1 MENRIEDKHKKKKDE
16 ELDGVED
23 SSNPAFNQV
32 LRITRTFKDANGGCI
47 DGVVHPVSI
56 WLKC

>member
-1 MENRIEDKHKKKKDE
+1 MMENRIEDKHKKKKDE

-32 LRITRTFKDANGGCI
+32 LRITRTFKDASGKCI
-47 DGVVHPVSI
+47 AVV
-56 WLKC
+56 